1 MDKKKLAGEQAAT
14 YIEEGMILGL
24 GTGSTVYWTIQ
35 KLGELVKQGLKIKG
49 IPTSKATEH
58 LARELGIP
66 ILDISEVQE
75 IDLTI
80 DGADEVNPD
89 FALIKGGGGALFR
102 EKMVASLSRRLL
114 IVVDDSKVVSTLGK
128 FPLPVEVVPFGW
140 EITSR
145 NIARLGCSPKLRLH
159 TAGPFIT
166 DNGNYILDCY
176 FTEIQHP
183 ELLNEQLTKIIG
195 VVETGLFVNMAEMII
210 VGGNDGVS
218 VKSTPMQSEAA
229 NE

>member
-35 KLGELVKQGLKIKG
+35 KLGELVKQGLRIKG
-49 IPTSKATEH
+49 IPTSKATEQQ
-58 LARELGIP
+58 ARELGIP

-80 DGADEVNPD
+80 DGADEVNPH

-114 IVVDDSKVVSTLGK
+114 IVVDDSKVVNTLGK

-145 NIARLGCSPKLRLH
+145 NIAKLGCSPELRLH

-183 ELLNEQLTKIIG
+183 EVLNEQLTKIIG

-210 VGGNDGVS
+210 VGGDNGVS
-218 VKSTPMQSEAA
+218 VRSIPMQSEAA